1 MHTIV
6 LLYMGDETITAS
18 AGTERVLTNMANAL
32 AKRGN
37 HVIVITNDDENAVPY
52 FLFDAEVELVFLN
65 LWKTKIPFYV
75 KIKREI
81 NRIVPIMDR
90 PMEAYRAAL
99 SAKKLMHRFKDRR
112 VDCIIAYNHEAIQVA
127 DRWQHGQVPI
137 IAMMHNAIRIIMG
150 KSNQASLREKE
161 KADVIQVLM
170 PSYIQEA
177 KQYIRNTP
185 IVYIPNVVEQIP
197 AERQAQLDGTKDTYK
212 IITVG
217 RIDPYQKQTHI
228 LIEAFALLAER
239 YPKWQVELWGEI
251 KKQDYYEHICQF
263 VKEHHLTK
271 RIHLMGT
278 TPNVQEQLQ
287 QADIFAFPS
296 SFEGFPLA
304 LTEAMATGLPSVGF
318 RSADAVKDLIVN
330 GHNGILCEDGVSAF
344 ADGLERLM
352 QNQSL
357 RVKMGRQAVQDMK
370 AYEPEHI
377 WDQWQRLIESEIKK
391 SMDKRR

>member
-6 LLYMGDETITAS
+6 LLYMGDETVTAS

-150 KSNQASLREKE
+150 KAIK
-161 KADVIQVLM
+161 
-170 PSYIQEA
+170 
-177 KQYIRNTP
+177 
-185 IVYIPNVVEQIP
+185 
-197 AERQAQLDGTKDTYK
+197 
-212 IITVG
+212 
-217 RIDPYQKQTHI
+217 
-228 LIEAFALLAER
+228 LLC
-239 YPKWQVELWGEI
+239 G
-251 KKQDYYEHICQF
+251 KK
-263 VKEHHLTK
+263 KK
-271 RIHLMGT
+271 RML
-278 TPNVQEQLQ
+278 
-287 QADIFAFPS
+287 
-296 SFEGFPLA
+296 
-304 LTEAMATGLPSVGF
+304 F
-318 RSADAVKDLIVN
+318 RS
-330 GHNGILCEDGVSAF
+330 
-344 ADGLERLM
+344 
-352 QNQSL
+352 
-357 RVKMGRQAVQDMK
+357 
-370 AYEPEHI
+370 
-377 WDQWQRLIESEIKK
+377 
-391 SMDKRR
+391 

>member
-6 LLYMGDETITAS
+6 LLYMGDETVTAS

-278 TPNVQEQLQ
+278 RQTFRNNFSRR
-287 QADIFAFPS
+287 IFLLFHPH
-296 SFEGFPLA
+296 L
-304 LTEAMATGLPSVGF
+304 
-318 RSADAVKDLIVN
+318 KDFL
-330 GHNGILCEDGVSAF
+330 
-344 ADGLERLM
+344 
-352 QNQSL
+352 
-357 RVKMGRQAVQDMK
+357 
-370 AYEPEHI
+370 
-377 WDQWQRLIESEIKK
+377 
-391 SMDKRR
+391 